1 MIKKLELSNL
11 YIIIVFIVGVFDII
25 YGVSFELQQYKNKRE
40 SIKTDAYIYAVV
52 TREDKKK
59 ILYVNYDI
67 NNKTYDNIL
76 LTNDKY
82 KKIGSNITIFYNKKN
97 PTKITDGTIS
107 KNGYFII
114 VIGFICCVLGC
125 SIFCF
130 SFINRHILNHSI
142 FENNLS

>member
-97 PTKITDGTIS
+97 PTKITEGTIS

-114 VIGFICCVLGC
+114 VIGFICCVLGF

-130 SFINRHILNHSI
+130 SFINKLKNKI
-142 FENNLS
+142 

>member
-1 MIKKLELSNL
+1 MIKKIELSNL

-59 ILYVNYDI
+59 ILYINYDI

-76 LTNDKY
+76 LTNDKD

-130 SFINRHILNHSI
+130 SFINKLKNKI
-142 FENNLS
+142 

>member
-59 ILYVNYDI
+59 ILYINYDI

-76 LTNDKY
+76 LTNDKD
-82 KKIGSNITIFYNKKN
+82 KKIGSNITIFYNKKIQQ
-97 PTKITDGTIS
+97 KLQMGQSQKMVIS
-107 KNGYFII
+107 
-114 VIGFICCVLGC
+114 
-125 SIFCF
+125 S
-130 SFINRHILNHSI
+130 
-142 FENNLS
+142 

>member
-1 MIKKLELSNL
+1 MIKKFELSNL
-11 YIIIVFIVGVFDII
+11 YIIIIFIIGIFDII
-25 YGVSFELQQYKNKRE
+25 YGVNFELQQYKNKRE

-76 LTNDKY
+76 LTNDKN

-107 KNGYFII
+107 KNGYLII
-114 VIGFICCVLGC
+114 VIGFICCVLGF

-130 SFINRHILNHSI
+130 SFINKLKNKI
-142 FENNLS
+142 

>member
-1 MIKKLELSNL
+1 MIKKFELSNL
-11 YIIIVFIVGVFDII
+11 YIIIVFIIGIFDII

-59 ILYVNYDI
+59 ILYINYDI

-107 KNGYFII
+107 KNSYFII
-114 VIGFICCVLGC
+114 VIGFICCVLGF

-130 SFINRHILNHSI
+130 SFINKLKNKI
-142 FENNLS
+142 

>member
-1 MIKKLELSNL
+1 MIKKFELSNL

-25 YGVSFELQQYKNKRE
+25 YGVSFELQQYKNKRG

-114 VIGFICCVLGC
+114 VIGFICCVLDC

-130 SFINRHILNHSI
+130 SFINKLKNKI
-142 FENNLS
+142 

>member
-59 ILYVNYDI
+59 ILYINYDI

-107 KNGYFII
+107 KDGYFII
-114 VIGFICCVLGC
+114 VIGFICCVLGF

-130 SFINRHILNHSI
+130 SFINKLKNKI
-142 FENNLS
+142 

>member
-59 ILYVNYDI
+59 ILYINYDI

-76 LTNDKY
+76 LTNDKD

-97 PTKITDGTIS
+97 STKITDGTIS

-130 SFINRHILNHSI
+130 SFINKFKNKI
-142 FENNLS
+142 

>member
-25 YGVSFELQQYKNKRE
+25 YGVNFELQQYKNKRE

-59 ILYVNYDI
+59 ILYINYDI

-114 VIGFICCVLGC
+114 VIGFICCVLGF

-130 SFINRHILNHSI
+130 SFINKLKNKI
-142 FENNLS
+142 

>member
-25 YGVSFELQQYKNKRE
+25 YGVSFELQQYKNKKE
-40 SIKTDAYIYAVV
+40 STKTDAYIYAIV
-52 TREDKKK
+52 TREDKKR
-59 ILYVNYDI
+59 ILYINYDVD
-67 NNKTYDNIL
+67 NKTYDNIL
-76 LTNDKY
+76 ITSNKT
-82 KKIGSNITIFYNKKN
+82 KKIDSNITIFYNHKN

-114 VIGFICCVLGC
+114 IIGFICCLLGF

-130 SFINRHILNHSI
+130 SFINKLKNKI
-142 FENNLS
+142 

>member
-59 ILYVNYDI
+59 ILYINYDI

-76 LTNDKY
+76 LTNDKD

-130 SFINRHILNHSI
+130 SFIN
-142 FENNLS
+142 EY

>member
-1 MIKKLELSNL
+1 MIKKFELSNL
-11 YIIIVFIVGVFDII
+11 YIIIVFIIGIFDII

-59 ILYVNYDI
+59 ILYINYDI

-114 VIGFICCVLGC
+114 VIGFICCVLGF

-130 SFINRHILNHSI
+130 SFINKLKNKI
-142 FENNLS
+142 

>member
-1 MIKKLELSNL
+1 MIKKFELSNL
-11 YIIIVFIVGVFDII
+11 YIIIIFIIGIFDII
-25 YGVSFELQQYKNKRE
+25 YGVNFELQQYKNKRE

-76 LTNDKY
+76 LTNDKN

-97 PTKITDGTIS
+97 PTKIIDGTIS

-114 VIGFICCVLGC
+114 VIGFICCVLGF

-130 SFINRHILNHSI
+130 SFINKLKNKI
-142 FENNLS
+142 

>member
-11 YIIIVFIVGVFDII
+11 YIIIIFIIGIFDII
-25 YGVSFELQQYKNKRE
+25 YGVNFELQQYKNKRE

-76 LTNDKY
+76 LTNDKD

-114 VIGFICCVLGC
+114 VIGFICCVLGF

-130 SFINRHILNHSI
+130 SFINKLKNKI
-142 FENNLS
+142 

>member
-1 MIKKLELSNL
+1 MIKKFELSNL

-59 ILYVNYDI
+59 ILYINYDI

-130 SFINRHILNHSI
+130 SFINKLKNKI
-142 FENNLS
+142 

>member
-1 MIKKLELSNL
+1 MIKKFELSNL

-25 YGVSFELQQYKNKRE
+25 YGASFELQQYKNKRE

-82 KKIGSNITIFYNKKN
+82 KKIGNNITIFYNKKN

-107 KNGYFII
+107 KDGYFII
-114 VIGFICCVLGC
+114 VIGFICCVLGF

-130 SFINRHILNHSI
+130 SFINKLKNKI
-142 FENNLS
+142 

>member
-59 ILYVNYDI
+59 ILYINYDI

-76 LTNDKY
+76 LTNDKD
-82 KKIGSNITIFYNKKN
+82 KKIRFFIFN
-97 PTKITDGTIS
+97 
-107 KNGYFII
+107 
-114 VIGFICCVLGC
+114 
-125 SIFCF
+125 
-130 SFINRHILNHSI
+130 
-142 FENNLS
+142 

>member
-1 MIKKLELSNL
+1 MIKKFELSNL
-11 YIIIVFIVGVFDII
+11 YIIIIFIIGIFDII
-25 YGVSFELQQYKNKRE
+25 YGVNFELQQYKNKRE

-76 LTNDKY
+76 LTNDKN
-82 KKIGSNITIFYNKKN
+82 KKIGSNITIFYNKRN

-114 VIGFICCVLGC
+114 VIGFICCVLGF

-130 SFINRHILNHSI
+130 SFIN
-142 FENNLS
+142 NLKNKI

>member
-11 YIIIVFIVGVFDII
+11 YIIIIFIIGIFDII
-25 YGVSFELQQYKNKRE
+25 YGVNFELQQYKNKRE

-59 ILYVNYDI
+59 ILYINYDI

-76 LTNDKY
+76 LTNDKD

-97 PTKITDGTIS
+97 PIKITDGTIS

-114 VIGFICCVLGC
+114 VIGFICCVLGF

-130 SFINRHILNHSI
+130 SFINKLKNKI
-142 FENNLS
+142 

>member
-82 KKIGSNITIFYNKKN
+82 KKIGSNITIFYDKKN

-130 SFINRHILNHSI
+130 SFINKLKNKI
-142 FENNLS
+142 

>member
-59 ILYVNYDI
+59 ILYINYDI

-76 LTNDKY
+76 LTNDKD

-97 PTKITDGTIS
+97 PTKITDRTIS

-130 SFINRHILNHSI
+130 SFINKLKNKI
-142 FENNLS
+142 

>member
-11 YIIIVFIVGVFDII
+11 YIIIVFIVVVFDII

-59 ILYVNYDI
+59 ILYINYDI

-76 LTNDKY
+76 LTNDKD

-130 SFINRHILNHSI
+130 SFINKLKNKI
-142 FENNLS
+142 

>member
-97 PTKITDGTIS
+97 PTIVNTFFMIVKFKLVNKITNPD
-107 KNGYFII
+107 II
-114 VIGFICCVLGC
+114 LQ
-125 SIFCF
+125 
-130 SFINRHILNHSI
+130 
-142 FENNLS
+142 

>member
-59 ILYVNYDI
+59 ILYINYDI

-130 SFINRHILNHSI
+130 SFINKLKNKI
-142 FENNLS
+142 

>member
-1 MIKKLELSNL
+1 MIKKFELSNL
-11 YIIIVFIVGVFDII
+11 YIIIVFIVGIFDII

-97 PTKITDGTIS
+97 PTKITEGTIS

-114 VIGFICCVLGC
+114 VIGFICCVLGF

-130 SFINRHILNHSI
+130 SFINKLKNKI
-142 FENNLS
+142 

>member
-114 VIGFICCVLGC
+114 VIGFICCVLGF
-125 SIFCF
+125 SIFYF
-130 SFINRHILNHSI
+130 SFTVKKSKLN
-142 FENNLS
+142 

>member
-11 YIIIVFIVGVFDII
+11 YIIIIFIIGIFDII
-25 YGVSFELQQYKNKRE
+25 YGVNFELQQYKNKRE

-114 VIGFICCVLGC
+114 VIGFICCVLGF

-130 SFINRHILNHSI
+130 SFINKLKNKI
-142 FENNLS
+142 

>member
-1 MIKKLELSNL
+1 MIKKFELSNL

-59 ILYVNYDI
+59 ILYINYDI

-76 LTNDKY
+76 LTNDKD

-114 VIGFICCVLGC
+114 VIGFICCVLGF

-130 SFINRHILNHSI
+130 SFINKLKNKI
-142 FENNLS
+142 

>member
-1 MIKKLELSNL
+1 MIKKFELSNL
-11 YIIIVFIVGVFDII
+11 YIIIIFIIGIFDII
-25 YGVSFELQQYKNKRE
+25 YGVNFELQQYKNKRE

-76 LTNDKY
+76 LTNDKN
-82 KKIGSNITIFYNKKN
+82 KKIGSNITIFYNKRN

-114 VIGFICCVLGC
+114 VIGFICCVLGF

-130 SFINRHILNHSI
+130 SFINKLKNKI
-142 FENNLS
+142 

>member
-59 ILYVNYDI
+59 ILYINYDI

-114 VIGFICCVLGC
+114 VIGFICCVLGF

-130 SFINRHILNHSI
+130 SFINKLKNKI
-142 FENNLS
+142 

>member
-1 MIKKLELSNL
+1 MIKKFELSNL
-11 YIIIVFIVGVFDII
+11 YIIIIFIIGIFDII
-25 YGVSFELQQYKNKRE
+25 YGVNFELQQYKNKRE

-76 LTNDKY
+76 LTNDKN

-114 VIGFICCVLGC
+114 VIGFICCVLGF

-130 SFINRHILNHSI
+130 SFINKLKNKI
-142 FENNLS
+142 

>member
-114 VIGFICCVLGC
+114 VIGFICCVLGF

-130 SFINRHILNHSI
+130 SFINKLKNKI
-142 FENNLS
+142 

>member
-130 SFINRHILNHSI
+130 SFINKLKNKI
-142 FENNLS
+142 

>member
-59 ILYVNYDI
+59 ILYINYDI

-76 LTNDKY
+76 LTNDKD

-97 PTKITDGTIS
+97 PTKITDGSIS

-130 SFINRHILNHSI
+130 SFINKLKNKI
-142 FENNLS
+142 

>member
-59 ILYVNYDI
+59 ILYINYDI

-76 LTNDKY
+76 LTNDKD

-114 VIGFICCVLGC
+114 VIGFICCVLDC

-130 SFINRHILNHSI
+130 SFINKLKNKI
-142 FENNLS
+142 

>member
-59 ILYVNYDI
+59 ILYINYDI

-76 LTNDKY
+76 LTNDKD

-130 SFINRHILNHSI
+130 SFINKLKNKI
-142 FENNLS
+142 

>member
-11 YIIIVFIVGVFDII
+11 YIIIIFIIGIFDII
-25 YGVSFELQQYKNKRE
+25 YGVNFELQQYKNKRE

-59 ILYVNYDI
+59 ILYINYDI

-114 VIGFICCVLGC
+114 VIGFICCVLGF

-130 SFINRHILNHSI
+130 SFINKLKNKI
-142 FENNLS
+142 

>member
-97 PTKITDGTIS
+97 PTKITDGAIS

-130 SFINRHILNHSI
+130 SFINKLKNKI
-142 FENNLS
+142 